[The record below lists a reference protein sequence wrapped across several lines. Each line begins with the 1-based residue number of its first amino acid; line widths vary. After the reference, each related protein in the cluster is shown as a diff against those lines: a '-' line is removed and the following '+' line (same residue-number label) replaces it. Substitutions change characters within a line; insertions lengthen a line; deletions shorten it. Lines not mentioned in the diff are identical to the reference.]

1 VGSVTSAAYGHTLG
15 RAVALG
21 YVNMPEAADPSTLA
35 DAKFELEIADRRFA
49 ARGSL
54 REPYDPA
61 GLRVK
66 C

>member
-1 VGSVTSAAYGHTLG
+1 MAG
-15 RAVALG
+15 
-21 YVNMPEAADPSTLA
+21 AADPRILA

-54 REPYDPA
+54 RAPYDPA

-66 C
+66 S